1 MGVLRL
7 HRTPLLVLDEA
18 DQLLG
23 DVYARHINTL
33 MQHCGK
39 RLGGAAANGGSSSS
53 SSNGDSSSS
62 SGSEEHQ
69 QQQQQDELL
78 QPTRRQTVLVSATL
92 WSGGLARFEPW
103 CPSPEFVTM
112 GASPTW
118 SDEFTSGAAS
128 GQGLSDGEAAKTW
141 GWGAKGWEGPAS
153 VVQAGPKTQGS
164 VGGPE
169 GQGLV
174 PTLPPQLEHMYI
186 VVNPDRKSDV
196 LRRALHALNI
206 NMGLGFMNWQQRL
219 KDMAAKVAAKKIEVR
234 GFVRGGGWRLVVVVL

>member
-7 HRTPLLVLDEA
+7 HRCPLLVLDEA

-33 MQHCGK
+33 IQHCGK
-39 RLGGAAANGGSSSS
+39 RLGSSSS
-53 SSNGDSSSS
+53 SKDRP
-62 SGSEEHQ
+62 Q
-69 QQQQQDELL
+69 QQQPEQQADAVL
-78 QPTRRQTVLVSATL
+78 QPTQRQTVLVSATL

-103 CPSPEFVTM
+103 CPQPQFVTM

-118 SDEFTSGAAS
+118 SDDFTDQGSGAAEEPS
-128 GQGLSDGEAAKTW
+128 KTW

-153 VVQAGPKTQGS
+153 VVAAGPKTQGS

-174 PTLPPQLEHMYI
+174 PTLPPQLEHMYV

-196 LRRALHALNI
+196 LRRAVHALQL
-206 NMGLGFMNWQQRL
+206 NMALGFMNWQQRL

-234 GFVRGGGWRLVVVVL
+234 GVWCMVWHVHAGWC